1 MASPGSLT
9 DESVDTFYTCNLCQS
24 IAGGHLCVI
33 SPEHTG
39 VCGAVDWMDARAA
52 ISIRPV
58 GPNEAVKKDGLIDAP
73 YSQNIYAIQNCGKKQ
88 PDLAGKMER
97 LIYRWKRKRDGLVLC
112 MAGGLHSG

>member
-1 MASPGSLT
+1 MKLY
-9 DESVDTFYTCNLCQS
+9 DV
-24 IAGGHLCVI
+24 V
-33 SPEHTG
+33 
-39 VCGAVDWMDARAA
+39 AVLAELH
-52 ISIRPV
+52 I
-58 GPNEAVKKDGLIDAP
+58 P